1 MEPGWGIRDRDSRKQ
16 ILAHVEGLSSSQL
29 RSGDS
34 WRFEYF
40 TPTFAVFHFPTP
52 RDASKSPGWLRGN
65 ELSRVQAN
73 PQFPIPAPNMLNPQ
87 QRAAID
93 YCDGPLLVLAG
104 AGSGKTRVITEKI
117 AHLVKRKNLSA
128 SKIAAITFTNKAA
141 REMRE
146 RVGKLLHGPAAEG
159 LTVCTFHALGL
170 KFLQI
175 EHARANLRRGFSVLD
190 ADDSQGLI
198 KELAPKGIKN
208 DALWALQSLISRAK
222 NEGLTPEQAADT
234 SAGPRERE
242 AAQIYAAYQKR
253 LGAFNAV
260 DFDDLIRLPLQIL
273 EGDDAVRAAWQER
286 IRYLLL
292 DEYQDTNTA
301 QYRLVRALAGERG
314 MFTAVGDDDQSIYAW
329 RGANPENLG
338 ELSRDYPKLK
348 VIKLEQN
355 YRCGRRILRVANAL
369 IANNAHLFEKKL
381 WSEAAEGPPIR
392 VLECRDDEHEAERVA
407 AEIVHL
413 AEKHKARW
421 NEFAVLYRGNHQ
433 SRALEK
439 ALRIARVP
447 YHLSGG
453 TAFLERAEV
462 KDLLAYLRLINNP
475 DDDAA
480 FLRIVNIPRRDIGAT
495 SLEKLGQAAGLRH
508 LSMFRAAQHDS
519 VLGEL
524 SARPASALAGFVN
537 LVRELKRTA
546 DRTAAAD
553 LVDQLIERIGYA
565 DHIGAQIKEPELRA
579 RRIGN
584 LKELSEW
591 FRAMQKDGAA
601 GDLAAQLALLTH
613 GDRDDAGN
621 AVRLMTLHSAKGLE
635 FRFVFIVG
643 VEEGSFP
650 HEASVDEGR
659 LDEERRLMYV
669 GITRAKE
676 QLALSFTRRKRRF
689 GEIIANDPSRFLAEL
704 PPTDLHWS
712 GRDAEQDEVQRKEVA
727 SSSIAKLAA
736 LFDD

>member
-1 MEPGWGIRDRDSRKQ
+1 
-16 ILAHVEGLSSSQL
+16 
-29 RSGDS
+29 
-34 WRFEYF
+34 
-40 TPTFAVFHFPTP
+40 
-52 RDASKSPGWLRGN
+52 
-65 ELSRVQAN
+65 
-73 PQFPIPAPNMLNPQ
+73 MLNPH
-87 QRAAID
+87 QRAAVE

-117 AHLVKRKNLSA
+117 AHLVRRKQLSA
-128 SKIAAITFTNKAA
+128 AKIAAITFTNKAA

-146 RVGKLLHGPAAEG
+146 RVGKLIQGPAAEG

-198 KELAPKGIKN
+198 KDLAAKGIKN

-222 NEGLTPEQAADT
+222 NGGLTPEQAAQ
-234 SAGPRERE
+234 SAQGARERE
-242 AAQIYAAYQKR
+242 AADIYARYQQR
-253 LGAFNAV
+253 LAAFNAV

-273 EGDDAVRAAWQER
+273 EEDDTTRANWQER

-301 QYRLVRALAGERG
+301 QYRLVRTLAGERG

-338 ELSRDYPKLK
+338 ELARDYPKLR

-355 YRCGRRILRVANAL
+355 YRCGRRILRAANAL
-369 IANNAHLFEKKL
+369 IANNTHLFEKKL
-381 WSEAAEGPPIR
+381 WSEQAEGAPIR

-407 AEIVHL
+407 AEIAHL

-433 SRALEK
+433 SRPLEK

-447 YHLSGG
+447 YHLTGG

-480 FLRIVNIPRRDIGAT
+480 FLRIVNVPPRNIGAT
-495 SLEKLGQAAGLRH
+495 SLEKLGQMAGTRH
-508 LSMFRAAQHDS
+508 LSMLRAAGQDS
-519 VLGEL
+519 LLGEL
-524 SARPASALAGFVN
+524 SARPASALAGFVD
-537 LVRELKRTA
+537 LIRELGGHARHM
-546 DRTAAAD
+546 AAAD
-553 LVDQLIERIGYA
+553 LVERLIERSGYA
-565 DHIGAQIKEPELRA
+565 DHVAAQFREPELRQ
-579 RRIGN
+579 RRLEN
-584 LKELSEW
+584 LKELGDW
-591 FRAMQKDGAA
+591 FRAMQKEGSA

-613 GDRDDAGN
+613 GDRDDPGN

-650 HEASVDEGR
+650 HEASIEEGR

-676 QLALSFTRRKRRF
+676 QLALSYARRKRRF
-689 GEIIANDPSRFLAEL
+689 GEILANKPSRFLAEL
-704 PPTDLHWS
+704 PDADLHWS
-712 GRDAEQDEVQRKEVA
+712 GRDTEQDEAQRKEVA
-727 SSSIAKLAA
+727 SSSIARLAA
-736 LFDD
+736 LFDEAGIGD

>member
-1 MEPGWGIRDRDSRKQ
+1 
-16 ILAHVEGLSSSQL
+16 
-29 RSGDS
+29 
-34 WRFEYF
+34 
-40 TPTFAVFHFPTP
+40 
-52 RDASKSPGWLRGN
+52 
-65 ELSRVQAN
+65 
-73 PQFPIPAPNMLNPQ
+73 MLNPQ
-87 QRAAID
+87 QRAAIE

-117 AHLVKRKNLSA
+117 AHLVRRKNLSA

-146 RVGKLLHGPAAEG
+146 RVGKLIQGPAAEG

-175 EHARANLRRGFSVLD
+175 EHARAGLRRGFSVLD

-208 DALWALQSLISRAK
+208 DALWALQSLVSRAK
-222 NEGLTPEQAADT
+222 NEGFTPEQAAQAT
-234 SAGPRERE
+234 AGARERE
-242 AAQIYAAYQKR
+242 AADIYAAYQKR
-253 LGAFNAV
+253 LAAFNAV
-260 DFDDLIRLPLQIL
+260 DFDDLIRLPLRIL
-273 EGDDAVRAAWQER
+273 ENDDEARGAWQER

-338 ELSRDYPKLK
+338 ELSRDYPKLR

-355 YRCGRRILRVANAL
+355 YRCARRILRVANAL
-369 IANNAHLFEKKL
+369 IANNDHLFEKKL
-381 WSEAAEGPPIR
+381 WSEGAEGAPIR

-407 AEIVHL
+407 AEIAHL

-421 NEFAVLYRGNHQ
+421 NEFAILYRGNHQ
-433 SRALEK
+433 SRPLEK

-447 YHLSGG
+447 YHLTGG
-453 TAFLERAEV
+453 TAFLDRAEV

-495 SLEKLGQAAGLRH
+495 TLEKLGQLAGARH
-508 LSMFRAAQHDS
+508 VSMLRAAQHDA
-519 VLGEL
+519 VLSEL
-524 SARPASALAGFVN
+524 AARPASALAGFVG
-537 LVRELKRTA
+537 LVRELARSA
-546 DRTAAAD
+546 ERATAAE
-553 LVDQLIERIGYA
+553 LVDQLIERTGYVE
-565 DHIGAQIKEPELRA
+565 HIAAQVKEPGLRA
-579 RRIGN
+579 RRLEN
-584 LKELSEW
+584 LRELGDW
-591 FRAMQKDGAA
+591 FRSMQKEGAA

-613 GDRDDAGN
+613 GDRDDPGN

-635 FRFVFIVG
+635 FRYVFIIG
-643 VEEGSFP
+643 VEEGAFP
-650 HEASVDEGR
+650 HEASIEEGR
-659 LDEERRLMYV
+659 LEEERRLMYV

-676 QLALSFTRRKRRF
+676 QLALSFARRKRRF
-689 GEIIANDPSRFLAEL
+689 GEIMANDPSRFLAEL
-704 PPTDLHWS
+704 PASDLHWS

>member
-1 MEPGWGIRDRDSRKQ
+1 
-16 ILAHVEGLSSSQL
+16 
-29 RSGDS
+29 
-34 WRFEYF
+34 
-40 TPTFAVFHFPTP
+40 
-52 RDASKSPGWLRGN
+52 
-65 ELSRVQAN
+65 
-73 PQFPIPAPNMLNPQ
+73 MLNPH
-87 QRAAID
+87 QRAAIE

-117 AHLVKRKNLSA
+117 AHLVKRKQLSA

-146 RVGKLLHGPAAEG
+146 RVGKLIQGPAAEG

-175 EHARANLRRGFSVLD
+175 EHARAKLRRGFSVLD

-198 KELAPKGIKN
+198 KELAPSGIKK
-208 DALWALQSLISRAK
+208 DALWALQSLVSRAK
-222 NEGLTPEQAADT
+222 NEGLTPEQAEAN
-234 SAGPRERE
+234 AGGVRERE
-242 AAQIYAAYQKR
+242 AAAIYAAYQKR
-253 LGAFNAV
+253 LAAFNAV

-273 EGDDAVRAAWQER
+273 EGDDEARAAWQER

-301 QYRLVRALAGERG
+301 QYRLVKALAGERG

-329 RGANPENLG
+329 RGANPENLDT
-338 ELSRDYPKLK
+338 LATDYPALK
-348 VIKLEQN
+348 VVKLEQN
-355 YRCGRRILRVANAL
+355 YRCTARILRCANTL
-369 IANNAHLFEKKL
+369 IANNPHLFEKKL

-407 AEIVHL
+407 AEIAHL
-413 AEKHKARW
+413 AEKHKSRW
-421 NEFAVLYRGNHQ
+421 NEFAILYRGNHQ

-495 SLEKLGQAAGLRH
+495 SLEKLGQAAGARH
-508 LSMFRAAQHDS
+508 CSMLRAAQNDT
-519 VLGEL
+519 VLGGL
-524 SARPASALAGFVN
+524 AARPASALVGFVG
-537 LVRELKRTA
+537 LMRDLARAAERSS
-546 DRTAAAD
+546 AAD

-565 DHIGAQIKEPELRA
+565 DHIAAQIKEPGLRA
-579 RRIGN
+579 RRLEN
-584 LKELSEW
+584 LKELTEW
-591 FRAMQKDGAA
+591 FRAMQKEGAA

-613 GDRDDAGN
+613 GDRDDPGN

-650 HEASVDEGR
+650 HEASIDEGR

-704 PPTDLHWS
+704 PESDLHWS
-712 GRDAEQDEVQRKEVA
+712 GRDAEQDEAQRKEVA

-736 LFDD
+736 LFDE